1 MTAAPTIDNTTSTTA
16 ITTTKPITDQ
26 KASASN
32 QDGGNV
38 EAAKGP
44 VQTANGNV
52 YGSAAPAAG
61 KTGAADAGNNR
72 GNNRGYNQGYSY
84 NTGIKPYQTGYTYY
98 QPFGDAAKD
107 PNQQNGMNGSNRPLA
122 AQPGVA
128 GQQQQ
133 QQQQPQM
140 PIELPNIFGLDPK
153 QFGPVKVIPNQ
164 NVPVDENGIPQLDAI
179 KIPQTPAS
187 GQVPIQPI
195 QPQMVPQAR
204 PPVQMNGNDFGM
216 GNDFNLNQILGGSP
230 PTRPPQNNM
239 FDFSPPASNNFD
251 FDQNGGGSDAP
262 DYNRL
267 NNFAGNLNNFD
278 TYLGDDPS
286 LMMDPT
292 GELGTGG
299 GNGVGGGNNGGDGVG
314 ELDNAAFDNFANLG
328 DGTGNGGGGG
338 GGAGQQQTV
347 PSEIVNLNNAFGS
360 NNNQQ
365 NNNDMMNILNQLNG
379 NPPPRQNDGMDFGN
393 FGNAATNQ
401 NQFFPFF

>member
-107 PNQQNGMNGSNRPLA
+107 PNQQN
-122 AQPGVA
+122 
-128 GQQQQ
+128 
-133 QQQQPQM
+133 
-140 PIELPNIFGLDPK
+140 
-153 QFGPVKVIPNQ
+153 
-164 NVPVDENGIPQLDAI
+164 
-179 KIPQTPAS
+179 
-187 GQVPIQPI
+187 VPIQPI

-292 GELGTGG
+292 G
-299 GNGVGGGNNGGDGVG
+299 
-314 ELDNAAFDNFANLG
+314 
-328 DGTGNGGGGG
+328 NGGGGG